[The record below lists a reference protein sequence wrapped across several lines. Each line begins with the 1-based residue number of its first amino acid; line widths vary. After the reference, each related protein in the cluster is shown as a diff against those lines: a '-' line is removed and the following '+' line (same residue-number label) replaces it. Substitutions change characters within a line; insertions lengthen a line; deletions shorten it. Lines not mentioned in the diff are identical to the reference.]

1 MATINFLK
9 RKDSK
14 NSGALGSVIAY
25 CTQRYKTE
33 IEDTNV
39 RLISGVNC
47 IAQRAFKDFM
57 DTKKQFNKTDGVQ
70 FYYAIQSFEEET
82 NIDPMLAHQIQWN
95 GLKNVIPVIKH

>member
-47 IAQRAFKDFM
+47 LAERAFKDFM
-57 DTKKQFNKTDGVQ
+57 DTKKQFNKTDGVAY
-70 FYYAIQSFEEET
+70 FLPYF
-82 NIDPMLAHQIQWN
+82 
-95 GLKNVIPVIKH
+95 

>member
-14 NSGALGSVIAY
+14 NSGTLGSVIAY

-47 IAQRAFKDFM
+47 IAERAFKDFM
-57 DTKKQFNKTDGVQ
+57 DTKKQFNKTVRQEDAERFVR
-70 FYYAIQSFEEET
+70 
-82 NIDPMLAHQIQWN
+82 LADSKGIAA
-95 GLKNVIPVIKH
+95 LAAYDFLTFKIISC

>member
-47 IAQRAFKDFM
+47 IAERAFKDFM
-57 DTKKQFNKTDGVQ
+57 DTKSNLTRQTVFSSTMPYN
-70 FYYAIQSFEEET
+70 
-82 NIDPMLAHQIQWN
+82 P
-95 GLKNVIPVIKH
+95 LKKKLT